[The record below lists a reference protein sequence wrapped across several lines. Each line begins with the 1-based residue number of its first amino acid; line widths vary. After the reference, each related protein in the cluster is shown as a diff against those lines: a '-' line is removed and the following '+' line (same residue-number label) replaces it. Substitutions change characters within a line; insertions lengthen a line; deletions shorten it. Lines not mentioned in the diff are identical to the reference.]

1 MYSKVWSAMY
11 ENQKLKKNVCI
22 SMYIKYWVKPGQ
34 YVQYSK

>member
-1 MYSKVWSAMY
+1 MYNKVWSATY
-11 ENQKLKKNVCI
+11 ENQKFKKMYAF